1 MNLRYAALLVASVV
15 AAPLA
20 AQGEETPVVRRL
32 ASTALLA
39 AQEYAIG
46 VRGGRIV
53 MAAEVDEAKLFLK
66 ESRRTAESLSEAE
79 RERVLSGLDSIIALV
94 DATGSPDTVSRRV
107 RELTAGLAERT
118 GIELDE
124 LPARTPVLARG
135 AEVYAA
141 SCASCHGERGLG
153 DGAGGRGMDPPP
165 ANLADAEALRDASP
179 IDFYRRITIG
189 VAGTAMPAFE
199 TSLPAEDRWAV
210 AVYSTLLRLPA
221 PSGSVPDSLRS
232 FATTARLSDGALL
245 EALGAP
251 SGAPREADLA
261 RLAAVRR
268 SGTDGPSGAAIAE
281 TFAQVRR
288 QVDSVVALAAAGR
301 TDEATTQALDAYMT
315 FESLERSVRARDAQL
330 AGELEVAFAELR
342 ARAGARGTRLEP
354 VRDSLGAGLVR
365 AEQLIGTPSSPLA
378 LFFQSF
384 VLLVR
389 EGLEAILIVGALLTF
404 LVKTG
409 AGHRRKDIHVGVG
422 AALAASLLT
431 AVAIETLF
439 HLSPASQET
448 LEGVTMIIAT
458 LVLFYVSY
466 WLLSKMEVVKWTHFV
481 KSRVQDAVSSGSMLA
496 LASAAFL
503 AVYREGFE
511 TILFYKALFSS
522 GGDGALVPVVLGM
535 AVGTVV
541 LVGIYIAINRFGVR
555 LPLKPFFGVTSAF
568 LYAMAFIFAGKGIA
582 ELQAGSLVS
591 TTYVAG
597 APNIPALGIFP
608 TLETLLAQGI
618 LLVLAAAALAW
629 TFLIAPRRLGVTS
642 VMVPEPG
649 IGAVNVTRAAVEP
662 GVGAG
667 KTRDLTRSLERIEA
681 DLAEVRSE
689 LERMRRTI
697 GEGEGAESS
706 RRQ

>member
-1 MNLRYAALLVASVV
+1 MNLRYAAFLVAAVS

-20 AQGEETPVVRRL
+20 AQGEPAPAVRRL

-66 ESRRTAESLSEAE
+66 ESRRSAESLSATE
-79 RERVLSGLDSIIALV
+79 RERMIAALDSVIALV
-94 DATGSPDTVSRRV
+94 NATGSPDSVSRRV

-124 LPARTPVLARG
+124 LPGRTPAVARG

-153 DGAGGRGMDPPP
+153 DGPAGRGLDPAP

-179 IDFYRRITIG
+179 LDFYRRITIG

-199 TSLPAEDRWAV
+199 TSLTAEDRWAA
-210 AVYSTLLRLPA
+210 AVYSSLLRLPA
-221 PSGSVPDSLRS
+221 PAGGVPDTLQA
-232 FATTARLSDGALL
+232 FAATARLSDAALL
-245 EALGAP
+245 AALGGDA
-251 SGAPREADLA
+251 G

-268 SGTDGPSGAAIAE
+268 AGTDGASGEAVAE

-288 QVDSVVALAAAGR
+288 QVDSVVVLAAAGR

-315 FESLERSVRARDAQL
+315 FEALERSVRTRDPQL

-342 ARAGARGTRLEP
+342 ARAGARGTRLES

-384 VLLVR
+384 ILLVR

-431 AVAIETLF
+431 AVLIETLF

-448 LEGVTMIIAT
+448 LEGITMLVAT

-522 GGDGALVPVVLGM
+522 GGDGALLPVLLGM
-535 AVGTVV
+535 GAGAVA
-541 LVGIYIAINRFGVR
+541 LVGVYIAINRFGVR
-555 LPLKPFFGVTSAF
+555 LPLRPFFGITSAF
-568 LYAMAFIFAGKGIA
+568 LYLMAFIFAGKGIA

-608 TLETLLAQGI
+608 TLETLLAQA
-618 LLVLAAAALAW
+618 LLLTLAAVALAW
-629 TFLIAPRRLGVTS
+629 MFLVAPRRLRVTS
-642 VMVPEPG
+642 VMVPDPEP
-649 IGAVNVTRAAVEP
+649 APARAD
-662 GVGAG
+662 GVPEVSA
-667 KTRDLTRSLERIEA
+667 TQSRDLARSLERIEA
-681 DLAEVRSE
+681 DLAEVRAE
-689 LERMRRTI
+689 VERMRRTI
-697 GEGEGAESS
+697 REGQGAESS
-706 RRQ
+706 RKQ

>member
-1 MNLRYAALLVASVV
+1 MNLRYAAVLVASLV

-20 AQGEETPVVRRL
+20 AQSEEAPAVRRL

-53 MAAEVDEAKLFLK
+53 MAAEVDEAKLFLQ
-66 ESRRTAESLSEAE
+66 ESRRTAASLTAGE
-79 RERVLSGLDSIIALV
+79 RQRMIAGLDSIIALV
-94 DATGSPDTVSRRV
+94 NATGSPDSVSRRV
-107 RELTAGLAERT
+107 RELTAGLAART

-124 LPARTPVLARG
+124 LPARTPILARG

-141 SCASCHGERGLG
+141 ACANCHGERGLG
-153 DGAGGRGMDPPP
+153 DGPAGGGLDPAP
-165 ANLADAEALRDASP
+165 ANLADAEGLRDASP

-199 TSLPAEDRWAV
+199 TSLPAEDRWAA
-210 AVYSTLLRLPA
+210 AVYSSLLRLPA
-221 PSGSVPDSLRS
+221 PDGSVPDSLQA
-232 FATTARLSDGALL
+232 FVTTARLSDAVLL
-245 EALGAP
+245 AALGA
-251 SGAPREADLA
+251 SSDTPREADLA

-268 SGTDGPSGAAIAE
+268 SGTEGPTGAAIAE

-288 QVDSVVALAAAGR
+288 QVDSVVALAAAGL
-301 TDEATTQALDAYMT
+301 TDAATTQALDAYMT

-330 AGELEVAFAELR
+330 AGDLEVAFAELR

-354 VRDSLGAGLVR
+354 VRDSLGASLVR

-409 AGHRRKDIHVGVG
+409 AGHRRRDIHFGVG

-448 LEGVTMIIAT
+448 LEGFTMIVAT

-466 WLLSKMEVVKWTHFV
+466 WLLSKLEVVKWTHFV

-541 LVGIYIAINRFGVR
+541 LIGVYVAINRFGVR

-591 TTYVAG
+591 TTYVAW

-608 TLETLLAQGI
+608 TRETLLAQGV
-618 LLVLAAAALAW
+618 LLALAAAALAW

-642 VMVPEPG
+642 VMVPEPVS
-649 IGAVNVTRAAVEP
+649 GAADRKAAGLP
-662 GVGAG
+662 VGTV

-681 DLAEVRSE
+681 DLAEVRAE

-697 GEGEGAESS
+697 AEGQGAESS